1 MAFVNRV
8 GWWSTKIDGVSI
20 FDEDVEEGQIFEKT
34 VIPYKVRDEI
44 NQYHEEILSIVKNMV
59 DAVGLFEYGCNMNG
73 ALAEDEEEE
82 KDFSQKKVY
91 LKMLEVG
98 RSFTDCCLDIRCE
111 RCLAPRGIVRS
122 RGISWYSGTPWCP
135 PLGLHDSPSNFIDDL
150 EIRYLGDPEG
160 CAELVC
166 RSCTFSE
173 LEEDK
178 EMYGCLVETGH
189 EWCMRCN
196 LCDGLTSRDG
206 TSLRGTFIH
215 TAGEDD
221 DEIRCYECHSSHL
234 EEFCMKVRG
243 TEVCY
248 DYEEPYVMCSECG
261 IECWSFTSCEHVAAA
276 NPPLMIYNGEDSEN
290 IHDIVC
296 DECGGFSSWDCI
308 CHECDTI
315 EDVDRAFEGEFE
327 NVELPEN
334 NSEKASEIKDVVK
347 ELGEEMYDL
356 QETLTEGQY
365 LKMMNLLQKITNK
378 VNAL

>member
-1 MAFVNRV
+1 MAFVNRY
-8 GWWSTKIDGVSI
+8 GWWSTQIDGVSI
-20 FDEDVEEGQIFEKT
+20 FDEDVEEGQVVENI
-34 VIPYKVRDEI
+34 VIPKVEDE
-44 NQYHEEILSIVKNMV
+44 YYEEILSTVKNMV
-59 DAVGLFEYGCNMNG
+59 DAVGLFEYGCNLSG
-73 ALAEDEEEE
+73 ALAEDEKEE
-82 KDFSQKKVY
+82 KDLSQKKVY

-98 RSFTDCCLDIRCE
+98 SNFTNGCLDIRCE

-122 RGISWYSGTPWCP
+122 RGISWYNGIPW
-135 PLGLHDSPSNFIDDL
+135 DSNNGSHASTSNFIDDL
-150 EIRYLGDPEG
+150 EVRDLGHFVR

-173 LEEDK
+173 LEEN
-178 EMYGCLVETGH
+178 EETYELVETGH
-189 EWCMRCN
+189 EWCMCCN
-196 LCDGLTSRDG
+196 LCDGLTRRDG

-215 TAGEDD
+215 TPGEEE
-221 DEIRCYECHSSHL
+221 DEIRCYECHASRL
-234 EEFCMKVRG
+234 EEFCMAVRG

-261 IECWSFTSCEHVAAA
+261 IECRSLISCEHVAAA

-290 IHDIVC
+290 ICDIVC

-308 CHECDTI
+308 CPRSDII
-315 EDVDRAFEGEFE
+315 EEVDRAFEGEFE

-356 QETLTEGQY
+356 QETLSEGQY